1 MINDDPSSQ
10 LIEGTN
16 FIIEL
21 DLSIDEVLRKEGI
34 ARDLIRAVQNTRRE
48 KGLDVS
54 DFIRINISGD
64 KDLIDSVNQNLEF
77 FKNQILAKEV
87 IFDDK
92 DNEFDFEEKLNGI
105 MSCFKIIKL
114 N

>member
-1 MINDDPSSQ
+1 M
-10 LIEGTN
+10 
-16 FIIEL
+16 
-21 DLSIDEVLRKEGI
+21 
-34 ARDLIRAVQNTRRE
+34 
-48 KGLDVS
+48 S

-92 DNEFDFEEKLNGI
+92 DNEFDFEELMGTD
-105 MSCFKIIKL
+105 SIIEGDHQEARDSGNETSKSNL
-114 N
+114 VLRKKRANIRKSNKQIIN